1 MEHHAQHLIESTR
14 IVFDRM
20 LHLDVWAD
28 APEQRAEPNPTY
40 DVSAMIAVAGEL
52 DGFVVLSLPFDTARR
67 VAAVFAGSDSP
78 LSSDDIA
85 DALGEIVSI
94 ITGGATPH
102 LDHQYLS
109 IGCPT
114 VTIDAAPISYRH
126 DDFLP
131 TAIPFTCDCG
141 EFTVEY
147 ALHAAA
153 HA

>member
-1 MEHHAQHLIESTR
+1 MEHFAQHLIESTR
-14 IVFDRM
+14 HVFDRM
-20 LHLDVWAD
+20 LHIDVWAD
-28 APEQRAEPNPTY
+28 EPEPRHEPNPTY

-67 VAAVFAGSDSP
+67 VASVFAGSDKP
-78 LSSDDIA
+78 LSDDDLA

-94 ITGGATPH
+94 IAGGAKPRLENKH
-102 LDHQYLS
+102 INLGFPS
-109 IGCPT
+109 
-114 VTIDAAPISYRH
+114 VAIDAAPINYRH
-126 DDFLP
+126 DDFHP
-131 TAIPFTCDCG
+131 IAIPFTCDCG